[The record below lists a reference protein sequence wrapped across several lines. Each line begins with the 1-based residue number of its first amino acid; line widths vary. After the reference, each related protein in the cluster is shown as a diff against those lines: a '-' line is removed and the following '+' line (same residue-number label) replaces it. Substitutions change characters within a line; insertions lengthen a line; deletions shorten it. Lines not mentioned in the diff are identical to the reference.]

1 LQTKSNI
8 IVGDPLIGLPLGG
21 CWINEKRKQFWINIP
36 KNASQ
41 FAIRTLR
48 KKEDW
53 WYTHEH
59 GWMDKSMSEIVTHF
73 SQEKGFTGVVIL
85 REPWERWKSA
95 TVHNWT
101 RQSSDIMSLQNFVLY
116 YKNQETLFEQDEH
129 TNKQVSFLSGL
140 DKSNA
145 IFFNLDSPDFGKKWT
160 KYLGLRPHKPTNAVS
175 AQAQHAKDWLE
186 YRKTDVWDKL
196 RIFYREDVSLY
207 NEVTYE

>member
-1 LQTKSNI
+1 MKSVNNF
-8 IVGDPLIGLPLGG
+8 GLTF
-21 CWINEKRKQFWINIP
+21 Q

-41 FAIRTLR
+41 FAIKTLR

-95 TVHNWT
+95 TVHNFT
-101 RQSSDIMSLQNFVLY
+101 RGAKQRGTNILSLQEFVMF
-116 YKNQETLFEQDEH
+116 YKKQKTLFEEDEH
-129 TNKQVSFLSGL
+129 TNAQINFLSGL
-140 DKSNA
+140 DKNNA
-145 IFFNLDSPDFGKKWT
+145 IFFNLDDENFTKKWT
-160 KYLGLRPHKPTNAVS
+160 KFLGLRWHKPTNVIS
-175 AQAQHAKDWLE
+175 PQVQHAKDWLE

-196 RIFYREDVSLY
+196 RIFYRKDVSLY